1 MAISTIAPWGAAPPQ
16 DPEPESEPKPAPP
29 VLRAS
34 PDRLGMDFN
43 ERLALAALS
52 SGIAGFTLGASDAGK
67 MASLRFRAENAHRLP
82 KSKPDW
88 YLYHKSKNYYKA
100 KEAVLVGVRKGAWV
114 AAWTGVFLVIEES
127 MDVFRGTW
135 RAGRTL
141 TEMEGIDELDMKAMD
156 SSIRRNRDFISSGVA
171 GIVTSGL
178 WSAWNT
184 FSINAAARTIR
195 TGTVVGLGYGLF
207 QDGMMYARRKYG
219 VDDGGE
225 VSWLWGKAKGKVVA
239 DSLSAEQK

>member
-1 MAISTIAPWGAAPPQ
+1 MATPAPAPGDAAPP
-16 DPEPESEPKPAPP
+16 EPPPALAPP

-34 PDRLGMDFN
+34 PDRLGMSFDR
-43 ERLALAALS
+43 RLVLAAFS
-52 SGIAGFTLGASDAGK
+52 SGIAGFTLGASHAGN

-82 KSKPDW
+82 KSQPGW

-100 KEAVLVGVRKGAWV
+100 KEGVQVGVRKGAWV
-114 AAWTGVFLVIEES
+114 AAWTSVFLVVEES

-156 SSIRRNRDFISSGVA
+156 KSIRRNRDFLSSTLA

-178 WSAWNT
+178 WSAWHAFPMAT
-184 FSINAAARTIR
+184 AARTIR
-195 TGTVVGLGYGLF
+195 TGAIVGLAYGLL
-207 QDGMMYARRKYG
+207 QDGMMYVRREYG
-219 VDDGGE
+219 VDGGGE
-225 VSWLWGKAKGKVVA
+225 ASWIYRGAKNKMTAEAEGVA
-239 DSLSAEQK
+239 AEQK